1 MRNRVLWIWIGQLA
15 VSITLMALLWRQLDG
30 AAAWRDL
37 AGAKPGWLF
46 AALAALTLQTILS
59 ALRWRFTAARLG
71 QTLSLFRVL
80 REYYLSQFANQVLPG
95 GMLGDAGRAY
105 RARSDGGLVVSGQA
119 VIFERFAGQ
128 VMLFVVM
135 LSGTALAAFSPNGA
149 LPPGT
154 AAALAKPAFAVA
166 VAGITLLW
174 LAPGLPGRVGK
185 AFHGIRGALSLAF
198 LGRRV
203 FACQVVLSL
212 GATLCNLAAF
222 AFCARATGTVLA
234 PVHVLALVPL
244 ILYAMVVPLSVSG
257 WGLREGAAVAL
268 FPLAGATA
276 AAGLA
281 ASTAFGLVFLV
292 STLPGLIVLLS
303 GLLPARERRS
313 GGSLSPSRL
322 PNRNRPLS

>member
-1 MRNRVLWIWIGQLA
+1 MRKRVLWIWIGQLVVA
-15 VSITLMALLWRQLDG
+15 IVLMTLLWSQLDG
-30 AAAWRDL
+30 AAAGRDL
-37 AGAKPGWLF
+37 AGARPGWLF
-46 AALAALTLQTILS
+46 AALAALTLQTFLS

-71 QTLSLFRVL
+71 QSLPLGRVL

-105 RARSDGGLVVSGQA
+105 RARNDGGLVISGQA

-135 LSGTALAAFSPNGA
+135 LAGLALAAFSSGGA
-149 LPPGT
+149 LPPDTARTLAGPASAV
-154 AAALAKPAFAVA
+154 AAA
-166 VAGITLLW
+166 GIVLLW
-174 LAPGLPGRVGK
+174 LAPRLPGRVGR
-185 AFHGIRGALSLAF
+185 AFRNVRGALSLAF

-203 FACQVVLSL
+203 FALQVVLSL
-212 GATLCNLAAF
+212 GATVCNLTAF
-222 AFCARATGTVLA
+222 AFCTRATGTVLA

-244 ILYAMVVPLSVSG
+244 ILYAMVVPLSISG
-257 WGLREGAAVAL
+257 WGLREGAAAAL

-281 ASTAFGLVFLV
+281 ASTVFGLVFLA
-292 STLPGLIVLLS
+292 STLPGLVVLMSCLF
-303 GLLPARERRS
+303 LARVRRS
-313 GGSLSPSRL
+313 SSSPSPSRL